1 MDSSQKLKNML
12 ENERI
17 SMKSVYKVIDNE
29 EKEVLSLLPEEF
41 IVDYIY
47 NQAQNLYVLKI
58 EKEICGAALI
68 SSDGDD
74 AIIDYMYVNE
84 DNRDEYIFLINSI
97 SYEVYKDGAR
107 RIVWKFLQEDDE
119 VISILQKLDFVI
131 NEDAIAFFEFK
142 ISDLENCEILNKSV
156 KNVIALEELDNTHLK
171 DLCNRIVQNGEAI
184 VDMPIEKESYIES
197 CSAVYVEGNIAKS
210 IILLQENIDDT
221 LEIPFIYSESNDPT
235 ALIELI
241 KFIYQKANIKYGK
254 DKLCRT
260 YIVEPILI
268 KIIEKLVGLKPEYQ
282 KSAVRDLEYLSVFDE
297 VDFELDF

>member
-68 SSDGDD
+68 SSEGDD

-131 NEDAIAFFEFK
+131 NED
-142 ISDLENCEILNKSV
+142 
-156 KNVIALEELDNTHLK
+156 NVD
-171 DLCNRIVQNGEAI
+171 
-184 VDMPIEKESYIES
+184 
-197 CSAVYVEGNIAKS
+197 
-210 IILLQENIDDT
+210 IILGGVKLSSIDKSYLSKLTRLLLAGIIAGSDRAGT
-221 LEIPFIYSESNDPT
+221 RLFAAYLVFDGCR
-235 ALIELI
+235 
-241 KFIYQKANIKYGK
+241 YGSSRK
-254 DKLCRT
+254 VGCRG
-260 YIVEPILI
+260 E
-268 KIIEKLVGLKPEYQ
+268 
-282 KSAVRDLEYLSVFDE
+282 EYLR
-297 VDFELDF
+297 